1 MDLLRKPTNLC
12 GMIGRSANG
21 TIREKRYN
29 REVWVSVSW
38 KLRACVALFGAAVF
52 AVLAGCRGTHANRPP
67 TPTEVGYN
75 TNNLIDLR
83 AQADAQ
89 TAFNPSDVN
98 ELALR
103 AKEVHRPKVLPPKRT
118 ILCLSGGGSYGA
130 YSAGILCGWSEQG
143 DRPNF
148 DVVTG
153 VSTGGL
159 IAPFAFLG
167 PRYDPLLRRFYTT
180 LSDDD
185 IYRLRP
191 VRGVFSEALA
201 DNSPL
206 AGEIDRTLTVQ
217 MMQDIAIE
225 HSKGRRLYL
234 GTTELQGRRFVAW
247 DIGEIACRGRPQDRE
262 LIKRIML
269 GSSAIPGFFPPSE
282 IPVTINGAPF
292 VEKHVDGGVSF
303 SVFMRP
309 PAIPPQLAAMPEGRS
324 LYGSEVYAIVA
335 GKLYA
340 DPEMVKPWV
349 LSIAAQNVS
358 TLTYASTRADLAR
371 LWTVCTLAGMDFK
384 MTAIPET
391 TPAPKSSAEFNP
403 AEMTLLFNEGVRQM
417 RCRTAWRSTPPGT
430 GCGEDPLVRG
440 STDLTQWPRSPS
452 LPQPRR

>member
-1 MDLLRKPTNLC
+1 ML
-12 GMIGRSANG
+12 GAI
-21 TIREKRYN
+21 
-29 REVWVSVSW
+29 
-38 KLRACVALFGAAVF
+38 ALGA
-52 AVLAGCRGTHANRPP
+52 AGCRAGPSSQGLP
-67 TPTEVGYN
+67 TPTDVGIN
-75 TNNLIDLR
+75 TNNLLDVR
-83 AQADAQ
+83 AQAESQAS
-89 TAFNPSDVN
+89 FNPAQVN

-103 AKEVHRPKVLPPKRT
+103 AKEVNRPKVLPPKRK

-130 YSAGILCGWSEQG
+130 YSAGILAGWSDRG
-143 DRPNF
+143 DRPQF

-185 IYRLRP
+185 IYQLRP
-191 VRGVFSEALA
+191 VRGIFSEALA

-206 AGEIDRTLTVQ
+206 ANEIDRTLSME
-217 MMQDIAIE
+217 MMREIAIE

-247 DIGEIACRGRPQDRE
+247 DIGEIACRGRPQDRD

-282 IPVTINGAPF
+282 IPVTVNGQPF
-292 VEKHVDGGVSF
+292 VEKHVDGGVSY
-303 SVFMRP
+303 SVFLRP
-309 PAIPPQLAAMPEGRS
+309 PAIPPQMAALPEGKS
-324 LYGSEVYAIVA
+324 LYGSEVFVIVA

-340 DPEMVKPWV
+340 DPGAVRPWV
-349 LSIAAQNVS
+349 LSIAAENVS

-371 LWTVCTLAGMDFK
+371 LWTVCTLAGMDFR

-391 TPAPKSSAEFNP
+391 TPTPRSSADFRP
-403 AEMTLLFNEGVRQM
+403 AEMSALFNEGVRQV
-417 RCRTAWRSTPPGT
+417 RCGTAWRTTPPGT
-430 GCGEDPLVRG
+430 DCGEDPLVRG
-440 STDLTQWPRSPS
+440 SNDLTIWPRSAA
-452 LPQPRR
+452 LPLAPR